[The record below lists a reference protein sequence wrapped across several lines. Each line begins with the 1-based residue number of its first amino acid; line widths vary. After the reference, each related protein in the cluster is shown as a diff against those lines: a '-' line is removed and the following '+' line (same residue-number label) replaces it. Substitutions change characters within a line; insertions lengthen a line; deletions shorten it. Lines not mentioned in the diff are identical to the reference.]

1 MYHSFA
7 HPLGKPT
14 IVGRREGRGSKL
26 RMHFAFVCP
35 RLLFVYTAIK
45 RKANRELLK
54 EQDHLFLDG
63 FIARLN
69 SSNRVSIYTT
79 RVVPCY
85 FHTIAS
91 YVLLH
96 CFTVKRFVF
105 FLSTAKIFSAVYFSA
120 STFKRTRI
128 AVPISYERWCS
139 HDTRTLFFFFFLF
152 FLLARPIDF
161 SRNGHKFRA
170 EGLVPYLRE
179 SGWTRYEHFRKGT
192 SGSSFHPLQY
202 ICTSH
207 LSTHAW
213 CLRDVYAIH
222 RCKGGEGGEVREPG
236 TIDGMEGD
244 EAGRI
249 VSLLK

>member
-54 EQDHLFLDG
+54 EQDHLFLGG

-69 SSNRVSIYTT
+69 SSKRVSIYTT
-79 RVVPCY
+79 PVEPCY

-91 YVLLH
+91 YVLLR

-105 FLSTAKIFSAVYFSA
+105 FLSTTKNILGWYILASRRSNVQESLYRVTRYLTSVDLRTIRQRCFS
-120 STFKRTRI
+120 
-128 AVPISYERWCS
+128 
-139 HDTRTLFFFFFLF
+139 FFFLF
-152 FLLARPIDF
+152 FFL
-161 SRNGHKFRA
+161 
-170 EGLVPYLRE
+170 
-179 SGWTRYEHFRKGT
+179 
-192 SGSSFHPLQY
+192 SS
-202 ICTSH
+202 CASH
-207 LSTHAW
+207 RFL
-213 CLRDVYAIH
+213 
-222 RCKGGEGGEVREPG
+222 
-236 TIDGMEGD
+236 
-244 EAGRI
+244 
-249 VSLLK
+249 